1 MYRGRP
7 EGRDG
12 LQDAGV
18 VEIQLTE
25 TTLKS
30 GRSKWHRGK
39 DETG

>member
-7 EGRDG
+7 EHRDG
-12 LQDAGV
+12 LQDAGAV
-18 VEIQLTE
+18 QIQLTE
-25 TTLKS
+25 ATLNS